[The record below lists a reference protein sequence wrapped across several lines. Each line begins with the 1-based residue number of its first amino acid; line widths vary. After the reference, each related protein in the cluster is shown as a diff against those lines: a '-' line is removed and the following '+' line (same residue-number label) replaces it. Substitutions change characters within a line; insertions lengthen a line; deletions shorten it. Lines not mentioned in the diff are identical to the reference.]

1 MKKHITLAAGVVGAT
16 AVSMV
21 MFATG
26 VAVADDYA
34 GQTYADAT
42 KALSDAKLKGVI
54 ASRVGDTLPDDQCV
68 VTHSEQAAWVKG
80 DNFASVTDTVLLHLN
95 CNATVASATTPG
107 NSAASPEGRAALQ
120 AAQAAAAQDQST
132 AAAKQNQPK
141 H

>member
-1 MKKHITLAAGVVGAT
+1 MKRIVLSGGTVGAT

-21 MFATG
+21 VFATG

-34 GQTYADAT
+34 GQTYAHAT
-42 KALSDAKLKGVI
+42 TALSDAKLKGVI
-54 ASRVGDTLPDDQCV
+54 ASRVGDALPNDQCV
-68 VTHSEQAAWVKG
+68 VTHSEKASWIKG
-80 DNFASVTDTVLLHLN
+80 DKFASVTDTVLLHLN

-120 AAQAAAAQDQST
+120 AANAAAAQGQST